1 MDQIMFA
8 VTIILS
14 IVILVFFGLIMS
26 VIVLWVRAWAAQA
39 TVRIRDLIGMK
50 LRRVPP
56 QQVVLTYVSAV
67 KAGLTISTD
76 MLEAHYLAG

>member
-1 MDQIMFA
+1 MNQIVMIL
-8 VTIILS
+8 TIIA
-14 IVILVFFGLIMS
+14 ILTLLVLVGLILS

-67 KAGLTISTD
+67 KAGISV
-76 MLEAHYLAG
+76 LPNQ